1 MKPVPV
7 MVMFVPPV
15 VGPVFGETEVTVGTG
30 GDPTTT
36 DPPESVATQ
45 REEVGHEIPVM
56 SFLASMPVVVQAD
69 GPPVGFV
76 AIWAIPWVST
86 ATQNGVLEHDTAV
99 KDT

>member
-1 MKPVPV
+1 ML
-7 MVMFVPPV
+7 VPPV
-15 VGPVFGETEVTVGTG
+15 VGPVFGEIEVTVGVTGG
-30 GDPTTT
+30 GDPTNT

-56 SFLASMPVVVQAD
+56 SFLASMSVVVQAD
-69 GPPVGFV
+69 APPVGSV
-76 AIWAIPWVST
+76 AIWAFPLLST